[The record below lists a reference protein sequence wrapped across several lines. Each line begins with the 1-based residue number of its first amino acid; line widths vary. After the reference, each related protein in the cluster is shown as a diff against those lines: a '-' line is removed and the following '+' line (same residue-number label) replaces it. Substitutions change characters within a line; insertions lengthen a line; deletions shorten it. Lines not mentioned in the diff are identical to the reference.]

1 RNEIRRNLFA
11 RRRLWVYLLAA
22 IPVVILLVQRAFA
35 RNTAEPFYIESA
47 TRVLARIVHLYYV
60 RLGIFFACMGI
71 FTWLFRG
78 EVVERTLHYQFLV
91 PVRREVL
98 VIGKFLAGTLISIFL
113 FESAVLACFYL
124 TYDRFG
130 AAGWSYIFDG
140 PGLHQLGAYLLV
152 TALTSIGYGSV
163 FLALSL
169 LFKNPIVPGLVLMG
183 WETIAPI
190 LPAWAQRLS
199 VTSYMRHLCPVE
211 LPVEGPLAI
220 FTVVAEPVTRARHPG
235 FALPLCRCPRSFL
248 LSHRSH
254 RNYLY
259 RGVARVP
266 FPSYSFGGRHHTQQW
281 SKAMR
286 SRRRHVSHSR
296 SSLLCSEAGE

>member
-1 RNEIRRNLFA
+1 MSAQDLVARAQKWATEQPWRLYGSQISILVRNELRRNLFT
-11 RRRLWVYLLAA
+11 RRRIGIYLLAWV
-22 IPVVILLVQRAFA
+22 PVLIILTHVIFD
-35 RNTAEPFYIESA
+35 RNQPAGPAQIE
-47 TRVLARIVHLYYV
+47 TDTQVLAGIVQLYYF
-60 RLGIFFACMGI
+60 RLGIFFACMAI

-78 EVVERTLHYQFLV
+78 EMVERTLHYQFLV
-91 PVRREVL
+91 PVKREVL

-152 TALTSIGYGSV
+152 TALTCIGYGSV

-199 VTSYMRHLCPVE
+199 VTSYMR
-211 LPVEGPLAI
+211 
-220 FTVVAEPVTRARHPG
+220 
-235 FALPLCRCPRSFL
+235 
-248 LSHRSH
+248 
-254 RNYLY
+254 
-259 RGVARVP
+259 
-266 FPSYSFGGRHHTQQW
+266 
-281 SKAMR
+281 
-286 SRRRHVSHSR
+286 
-296 SSLLCSEAGE
+296 

>member
-1 RNEIRRNLFA
+1 MSARDLITRTKQWTQEQPWGLYATQIFVLMRNEIRRNLFT

-22 IPVVILLVQRAFA
+22 IPVVILLIHNAFA
-35 RNTAEPFYIESA
+35 PNTDEPFYVETD

-78 EVVERTLHYQFLV
+78 EMVERTLHYQFLV
-91 PVRREVL
+91 PVRRAVL
-98 VIGKFLAGTLISIFL
+98 VTGKFLSGTLISIFL

-124 TYDRFG
+124 TYERFG
-130 AAGWSYIFDG
+130 AAGRSYIFDG

-152 TALTSIGYGSV
+152 TALTCIGYGSV

-190 LPAWAQRLS
+190 FPAWAQRLS
-199 VTSYMRHLCPVE
+199 VTFYLRHLSAVK

-220 FTVVAEPVTRARHPG
+220 FTVVTEPVAPVLAILG
-235 FALPLCRCPRSFL
+235 
-248 LSHRSH
+248 
-254 RNYLY
+254 
-259 RGVARVP
+259 
-266 FPSYSFGGRHHTQQW
+266 
-281 SKAMR
+281 
-286 SRRRHVSHSR
+286 
-296 SSLLCSEAGE
+296 LLCLSVAVLVLSCFLIDRMEITYTAE